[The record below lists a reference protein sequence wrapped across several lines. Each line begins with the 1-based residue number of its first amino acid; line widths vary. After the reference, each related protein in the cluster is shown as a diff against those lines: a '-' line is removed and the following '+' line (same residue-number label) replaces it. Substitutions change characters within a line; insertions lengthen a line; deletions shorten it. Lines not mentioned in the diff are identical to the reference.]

1 MTNVPDDLRQLW
13 REIYTV
19 FDKNYL
25 MDTSKQESWNKYWD
39 DATEVLKKYP
49 EVPCV
54 IDIFGTMS
62 EMIGKLA
69 AGRKNSE

>member
-1 MTNVPDDLRQLW
+1 MTNVPDELRQVW
-13 REIYTV
+13 KEIYIV

-39 DATEVLKKYP
+39 DATEVLKNHP
-49 EVPCV
+49 EVPCL
-54 IDIFGTMS
+54 IDLFGTMS

-69 AGRKNSE
+69 AGRNGSE